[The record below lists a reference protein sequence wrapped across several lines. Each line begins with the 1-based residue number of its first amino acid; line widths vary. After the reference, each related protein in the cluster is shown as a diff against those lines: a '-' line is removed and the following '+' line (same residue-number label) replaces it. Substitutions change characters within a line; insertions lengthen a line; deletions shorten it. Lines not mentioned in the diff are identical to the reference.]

1 MQYNNRAFLKNL
13 IPVLPCY
20 NGLFQIKIKHQTG
33 ERKHVEIPGQGIFQ
47 KFREVFDIG
56 DQKGQKKGHQKFY
69 LQLPFNP
76 SALYRNKALYNFWKR
91 VQHSIVKCNINLS
104 RPWDLQNALQGVL
117 SWNYQE
123 LSHKFAEVPGVKAC
137 FLWNFQFQGFSQ
149 KSENLRN
156 QNNTKNRW
164 LCSSSYALFI
174 LL

>member
-1 MQYNNRAFLKNL
+1 MQYHDRAFLKNL

-56 DQKGQKKGHQKFY
+56 DHTFFKKGHRKFY
-69 LQLPFNP
+69 LQPPFNP
-76 SALYRNKALYNFWKR
+76 SALYWNKALYNFCKR
-91 VQHSIVKCNINLS
+91 GQHSIVKCNISLDHRIQNMLCRGTLLEFPRGVIQVCRIS
-104 RPWDLQNALQGVL
+104 RGESLFSLEFP
-117 SWNYQE
+117 
-123 LSHKFAEVPGVKAC
+123 VPGV
-137 FLWNFQFQGFSQ
+137 FSK

-164 LCSSSYALFI
+164 LCSSSYALFM